1 MGKPIT
7 SWYTLQPDRR
17 FPYLTRQ
24 LRAIQA
30 PAVQDS
36 FHMSAPVQKWFFL
49 TFGEPVSALC
59 RRRGLGI
66 KKEQVLVIPRNLH
79 WGEDTAA

>member
-1 MGKPIT
+1 
-7 SWYTLQPDRR
+7 
-17 FPYLTRQ
+17 
-24 LRAIQA
+24 
-30 PAVQDS
+30 
-36 FHMSAPVQKWFFL
+36 MSAPVQKWFFL